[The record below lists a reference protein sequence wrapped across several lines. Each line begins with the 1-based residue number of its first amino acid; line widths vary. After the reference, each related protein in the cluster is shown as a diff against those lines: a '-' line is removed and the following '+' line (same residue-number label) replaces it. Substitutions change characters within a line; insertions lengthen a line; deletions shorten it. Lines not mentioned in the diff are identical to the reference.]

1 MVSVRTHAFLP
12 DPSAM
17 TWDGQPGCASCP
29 LPKQHEI
36 HNVEMPDG
44 DVSDRLL
51 GEHDLDEGAA

>member
-17 TWDGQPGCASCP
+17 TWDGKPGCASCP

-36 HNVEMPDG
+36 HKVEPPPD
-44 DVSDRLL
+44 DVSDRVL
-51 GEHDLDEGAA
+51 GEHYKETE